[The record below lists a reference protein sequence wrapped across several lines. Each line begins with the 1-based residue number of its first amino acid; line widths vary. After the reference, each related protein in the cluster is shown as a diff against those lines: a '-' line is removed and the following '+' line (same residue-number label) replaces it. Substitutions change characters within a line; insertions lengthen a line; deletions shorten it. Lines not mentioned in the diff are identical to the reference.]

1 MKAKSHMTV
10 SRRTSVLLS
19 ASVGALALTAP
30 AFAQEDEEDRG
41 GLDQI
46 TVTATR
52 SETNLQDTPLAITAV
67 TAEAFE
73 ARAMDSIEDVGRI
86 VPNASF
92 EQAQAA
98 YGRAVTAYIR
108 GIGQYDFNLAFEPG
122 VAFYVDDQY
131 YALLAG
137 SVFDL
142 LDIERVEVL
151 RGPQGTTFGRNAIGG
166 AVNIIAK
173 EPGPEPEAYI
183 DATYGA
189 FNRTD
194 IRAGFNYPLS
204 DSLFLRVSGVSKSR
218 KGYQDLLDF
227 RCAMFQQGT
236 PELAGN
242 FPSLDPSG
250 GFANPSAG
258 PTSGDDCVIDTY
270 GGQDVQALRASLK
283 YEGAGW
289 DVTFT
294 TDYTNDQSE
303 PVADKQVQIVP
314 NGATD
319 ALSDL
324 VYEPL
329 FGIRY
334 DERFL
339 TDSLYTTYATYADPV
354 PAGTNIPG
362 TYYNGDGSRGGIQ
375 LKREAVIENFGFAL
389 KSNVELTESLT
400 FTLNAGFR
408 DVFTT
413 GINDTDGSP
422 LGLQTVKSQIDHE
435 QWTVEPRFN
444 YTSELMDL
452 TLGGF
457 FYSSEGQTTSNVSLT
472 FFNFQQNAVIDFDSS
487 AKAAF
492 AQGVFRPFGP
502 RLGITLGGR
511 YSDDEKV
518 VQFNNGGPINQE
530 VLVASDNFDWRA
542 GLDYQ
547 LTDDVTVYGSAAS
560 GYRPGAFNPRPFQA
574 SQLVAVDP
582 EEAIAYELG
591 FKGDLFDKSLRL
603 NLAGFYTDYKQRI
616 VPAGGAEC
624 LDTGTTGDCLA
635 PESMNPDTWQTVVV
649 TGDNLTTC
657 RDYDEDIDG
666 PQNLAAGI
674 GVGCIS
680 RTNYINT
687 PGKVKGVEAEI
698 DWRPVEGL
706 FINASG
712 GWTDFNAPELE
723 DNPGIV
729 NSEPIFV
736 PEWTGSAGVA
746 YEIPAAGLG
755 GSITPRIDWFYQSAI
770 AFNSTTAIARIPG
783 RSVFNGRITYVN
795 DDGDFQVAVGAT
807 NLFDK
812 EYFHNIFDLTAFG
825 QPGTEGQPAA
835 PREWYIQV
843 KKSF

>member
-1 MKAKSHMTV
+1 MKAKLPTTL
-10 SRRTSVLLS
+10 SRRASVLLS
-19 ASVGALALTAP
+19 ASVGALAMTAP
-30 AFAQEDEEDRG
+30 AFAQDEDRG

-67 TAEAFE
+67 TAAAFE
-73 ARAMDSIEDVGRI
+73 ARAMDSIEDVGRL

-92 EQAQAA
+92 EQAQVA

-204 DSLFLRVSGVSKSR
+204 DNLFLRVSGVSKSR

-227 RCAMFQQGT
+227 RCAMFQNGT
-236 PELAGN
+236 PALAGD

-258 PTSGDDCVIDTY
+258 PTSGDDCVLDTY
-270 GGQDVQALRASLK
+270 GGQDVQALRGALK

-289 DVTFT
+289 DITFT
-294 TDYTNDQSE
+294 ADYTNDQSE
-303 PVADKQVQIVP
+303 PVADKQVQINP
-314 NGATD
+314 IASTE

-329 FGIRY
+329 WGIRY

-339 TDSLYTTYATYADPV
+339 TDSLYTTYATYADPI
-354 PAGTNIPG
+354 PAGSEYPAGCATDPMVDC
-362 TYYNGDGSRGGIQ
+362 TYYNGSGDRGGAQ
-375 LKREAVIENFGFAL
+375 LPREAVIENFGFAA
-389 KSNVELTESLT
+389 KVNVELTENLS
-400 FTLNAGFR
+400 FTLNAGYR

-422 LGLQTVKSQIDHE
+422 LGIQTVKSEIDHE

-444 YTSELMDL
+444 YNSEFMDL

-457 FYSSEGQTTSNVSLT
+457 FYSSTGQTTSNVSIPFINL
-472 FFNFQQNAVIDFDSS
+472 QQNAVIDFDSS
-487 AKAAF
+487 AKAVF

-502 RLGITLGGR
+502 RLGVTLGAR

-518 VQFNNGGPINQE
+518 VDFNNGPIDTQ
-530 VLVASDNFDWRA
+530 VVVASDNIDWRA
-542 GLDYQ
+542 GLDFQ
-547 LTDDVTVYGSAAS
+547 VTDVVTVYGSAAS
-560 GYRPGAFNPRPFQA
+560 GYRPGAFNPRPFQG

-582 EEAIAYELG
+582 EEAISYELG
-591 FKGDLFDKSLRL
+591 FKGDLFENTMRV
-603 NLAGFYTDYKQRI
+603 NIAGFYTDYKQRI
-616 VPAGGAEC
+616 TPAGGSEC
-624 LDTGTTGDCLA
+624 IDSGTTGDCVV
-635 PESMNPDTWQTVVV
+635 PGTQVYVV
-649 TGDNLTTC
+649 TGANTSTC
-657 RDYDEDIDG
+657 RDLAPGEM
-666 PQNLAAGI
+666 PNLAAGI
-674 GVGCIS
+674 GVTCIPK
-680 RTNYINT
+680 TNYINT
-687 PGKVKGVEAEI
+687 PGKVKGIEAEL

-712 GWTDFNAPELE
+712 GWTQFNAPELE
-723 DNPGIV
+723 NNPAIV
-729 NSEPIFV
+729 NEDPIFV
-736 PEWTGSAGVA
+736 PEWTASAGVA
-746 YEIPAAGLG
+746 YEIPAPALG
-755 GSITPRIDWFYQSAI
+755 GSITPRVDWFYQSSI
-770 AFNSTTAIARIPG
+770 AFNSTTAIAFIPSQ
-783 RSVFNGRITYVN
+783 SVFNGRVTYVN

-812 EYFHNIFDLTAFG
+812 EYYHNIFDLTAFG

>member
-1 MKAKSHMTV
+1 
-10 SRRTSVLLS
+10 
-19 ASVGALALTAP
+19 
-30 AFAQEDEEDRG
+30 
-41 GLDQI
+41 
-46 TVTATR
+46 
-52 SETNLQDTPLAITAV
+52 
-67 TAEAFE
+67 
-73 ARAMDSIEDVGRI
+73 MDSIEDVGRI

-204 DSLFLRVSGVSKSR
+204 DNLFLRVSGVSKSR

-227 RCAMFQQGT
+227 RCAMYQAGT
-236 PELAGN
+236 PELAGT

-270 GGQDVQALRASLK
+270 GGQDVQALRAALK

-303 PVADKQVQIVP
+303 PVADKQLQIVP
-314 NGATD
+314 TAGSNN
-319 ALSDL
+319 LSDL

-329 FGIRY
+329 WGIRY
-334 DERFL
+334 DQRFL
-339 TDSLYTTYATYADPV
+339 TNSPYTTYATYADPI

-362 TYYNGDGSRGGIQ
+362 TYYNGSGNRGGIQ
-375 LKREAVIENFGFAL
+375 LKREAVIENFGFAT
-389 KSNVELTESLT
+389 KINVDLTEDLT
-400 FTLNAGFR
+400 FTVNAGFR
-408 DVFTT
+408 DVYTT

-422 LGLQTVKSQIDHE
+422 LSLQTVKSQIDHE

-444 YTSELMDL
+444 YTSDFMDL

-457 FYSSEGQTTSNVSLT
+457 YYSSNGQTTSNVSLV
-472 FFNFQQNAVIDFDSS
+472 FLSFQQNAVIDFDSS
-487 AKAAF
+487 SKAAF

-502 RLGITLGGR
+502 RLGVTLGAR
-511 YSDDEKV
+511 YSDDEKI
-518 VQFNNGGPINQE
+518 VQFNNGGGIDQQ
-530 VLVASDNFDWRA
+530 VIVASDNLDWRA
-542 GLDYQ
+542 GLDFQ
-547 LTDDVTVYGSAAS
+547 LTDLVTVYGSAAS

-574 SQLVAVDP
+574 SQVVAVDP

-591 FKGDLFDKSLRL
+591 FKGDLFNNTMRV

-616 VPAGGAEC
+616 TPAGGAEC
-624 LDTGTTGDCLA
+624 FDSGVTGACNVGGT
-635 PESMNPDTWQTVVV
+635 QVYVV
-649 TGDNLTTC
+649 TGENTSTC
-657 RDYDEDIDG
+657 RDYNPATDG
-666 PQNLAAGI
+666 PQDIPNGI
-674 GVGCIS
+674 GVACIS
-680 RTNYINT
+680 KTNYLNT

-698 DWRPVEGL
+698 DWRPIEGL

-712 GWTDFNAPELE
+712 GWTQFNAPELE
-723 DNPGIV
+723 NNPAIV
-729 NSEPIFV
+729 NTDPVFV
-736 PEWTGSAGVA
+736 PEWTGSAGIA
-746 YEIPAAGLG
+746 YEYQTPSLG
-755 GSITPRIDWFYQSAI
+755 GSITPRLDWFYQSAI
-770 AFNSTTAIARIPG
+770 AFNSTAAIARVPA
-783 RSVFNGRITYVN
+783 RSVFNGRITYMN

-807 NLFDK
+807 NLFDN
-812 EYFHNIFDLTAFG
+812 EYYHNIFDLTAFG
-825 QPGTEGQPAA
+825 QVGTEAQPAA

>member
-1 MKAKSHMTV
+1 MKTKRSTFTIG
-10 SRRTSVLLS
+10 RRASALLG
-19 ASVGALALTAP
+19 ASVGALVLTAP
-30 AFAQEDEEDRG
+30 AIAQDEDEQSRG
-41 GLDQI
+41 GLDSI

-204 DSLFLRVSGVSKSR
+204 DNLFLRVSGVSKSR

-227 RCAMFQQGT
+227 RCAMYQNGT
-236 PELAGN
+236 PELAGD

-250 GFANPSAG
+250 GFANPTAG
-258 PTSGDDCVIDTY
+258 ATSGDDCVIDTY
-270 GGQDVQALRASLK
+270 GGQDVQALRAALK
-283 YEGAGW
+283 YEGTGW

-303 PVADKQVQIVP
+303 PVADKQLQIVP
-314 NGATD
+314 TAGSNN
-319 ALSDL
+319 LSDL

-329 FGIRY
+329 WGIRY
-334 DERFL
+334 DQRFL
-339 TDSLYTTYATYADPV
+339 TDSPYTTYATYADPI

-362 TYYNGDGSRGGIQ
+362 TYYNGSGSRGGIQ
-375 LKREAVIENFGFAL
+375 LKREAVIENFGFAT
-389 KSNVELTESLT
+389 KINVDLMEDLT

-408 DVFTT
+408 DVYTT
-413 GINDTDGSP
+413 GVNDTDGSP
-422 LGLQTVKSQIDHE
+422 LSLQTVKSQIDHQ

-444 YTSELMDL
+444 YTSEFMDL
-452 TLGGF
+452 TVGGF
-457 FYSSEGQTTSNVSLT
+457 YYSSEAQTTSNVSLV
-472 FFNFQQNAVIDFDSS
+472 FLNFQQNAVIDFDSS
-487 AKAAF
+487 SKAAF

-502 RLGITLGGR
+502 RLGVTLGAR

-518 VQFNNGGPINQE
+518 VQFNNGGGIDQQ
-530 VLVASDNFDWRA
+530 VVVASDNIDWRA
-542 GLDYQ
+542 GLDFEV
-547 LTDDVTVYGSAAS
+547 TDLVTVYGSAAS

-574 SQLVAVDP
+574 SQVVAVSP

-591 FKGDLFDKSLRL
+591 FKGDLFNNTMRV

-616 VPAGGAEC
+616 TSAGGAEC
-624 LDTGTTGDCLA
+624 FDSGVTGDCNV
-635 PESMNPDTWQTVVV
+635 PGTQVYVI
-649 TGDNLTTC
+649 TGENTSTC
-657 RDYDEDIDG
+657 RDYDPATDG
-666 PQNLAAGI
+666 PQDVPNGI
-674 GVGCIS
+674 GVSCIS
-680 RTNYINT
+680 KTNYLNT

-698 DWRPVEGL
+698 DWRPIEGL

-712 GWTDFNAPELE
+712 GWTQFKAPELE
-723 DNPGIV
+723 NNPAIV
-729 NSEPIFV
+729 NTDPVFV
-736 PEWTGSAGVA
+736 PEWTASAGVA
-746 YEIPAAGLG
+746 YEYPTPSLG
-755 GSITPRIDWFYQSAI
+755 GSITPRLDWFYQSAI
-770 AFNSTTAIARIPG
+770 SFNSTAAIARVPG
-783 RSVFNGRITYVN
+783 RSVFNGRITYLN
-795 DDGDFQVAVGAT
+795 DDGDFQIAVGAT
-807 NLFDK
+807 NLFDN
-812 EYFHNIFDLTAFG
+812 EYYHNIFDLTAFG
-825 QPGTEGQPAA
+825 QVGTEAQPAA